1 MPQPARCAHLA
12 WYLVGFVLILAVGE
26 WMGGGQQDQA
36 QMPCLAE
43 QLPGSS
49 VLFRTKNNSYNP
61 ESHLGPDPLMNSAES
76 QGSQD
81 IGKAA

>member
-1 MPQPARCAHLA
+1 ML
-12 WYLVGFVLILAVGE
+12 
-26 WMGGGQQDQA
+26 
-36 QMPCLAE
+36 CLAE

-49 VLFRTKNNSYNP
+49 VLVHTKNNSYNP
-61 ESHLGPDPLMNSAES
+61 ESHLGPDPLMNSAEA